1 MIKTLSEMLA
11 ARTGNITI
19 LEQVQLWLSQ
29 TDVQELLAAAWDPA
43 LAISHHD
50 GGVVQ
55 ASYNDPDSLGDRVHR
70 SHRAY
75 VVECVVRGT
84 SYYVQMA
91 TGAEVELTDQMWL
104 MAELSLRDHLVD
116 VALTG
121 KRV

>member
-1 MIKTLSEMLA
+1 MIKTLGEMLA

-43 LAISHHD
+43 LAITHLD
-50 GGVVQ
+50 AGVV
-55 ASYNDPDSLGDRVHR
+55 DDSRVY
-70 SHRAY
+70 A
-75 VVECVVRGT
+75 VECTVRGT
-84 SYYVQMA
+84 SYYIRLA
-91 TGAEVELTDQMWL
+91 TGAGVELTEQMWL

-116 VALTG
+116 AALTG